1 MFLSY
6 GLYLCIILEM
16 AHHRTTLEYFAIL
29 LKILHLK
36 KISTKVPYFLTN
48 CTFSYGKVK
57 EIFLGIKIKFHL
69 GREKGW
75 SKRWNGRISLKLGLC
90 FAEVPLLS
98 KIQTVSHKL
107 LVR

>member
-1 MFLSY
+1 MVCMYALFWKWL
-6 GLYLCIILEM
+6 IIELP
-16 AHHRTTLEYFAIL
+16 LEYFAIL
-29 LKILHLK
+29 LKNTTPEENINKRFH
-36 KISTKVPYFLTN
+36 IFLTN

-57 EIFLGIKIKFHL
+57 VIFLGIKIKFHL